1 MASNTVLKCKA
12 ELIETGT
19 RMENVR
25 VLTEHEIILAVIK
38 GNKEAYQQIITTYMQ
53 KAYYIALGFVHN
65 HQDALDL
72 SQECFIKA
80 YRKLKKY
87 DLNRPFFPWFYQI
100 LKNLCIDHYK
110 KKRRLNEVPLE
121 DVKIIGRKQEDREM
135 KESLWKGI
143 AELPIEQR
151 EVIILRY
158 FRQLS
163 YKEIAEV
170 TGKPVGT
177 VMSSLYYAKK
187 KLKDILGKYLG
198 FEGG

>member
-1 MASNTVLKCKA
+1 MASNIVLKCKVG
-12 ELIETGT
+12 LIETGNQ
-19 RMENVR
+19 MESR
-25 VLTEHEIILAVIK
+25 SVLTEREIILAVIK

-53 KAYYIALGFVHN
+53 RAYYIALGFVHN

-80 YRKLKKY
+80 YRKLKKF

-121 DVKIIGRKQEDREM
+121 DVKIIGRKQEDKEM

-143 AELPIEQR
+143 AELPVEQR

-170 TGKPVGT
+170 LGKPVGT
-177 VMSSLYYAKK
+177 VMSSLFYAKK

-198 FEGG
+198 FERR

>member
-1 MASNTVLKCKA
+1 MASNTVLKCNVG
-12 ELIETGT
+12 LIETGNQ
-19 RMENVR
+19 MESR
-25 VLTEHEIILAVIK
+25 SVLTEREIILAVIK

-53 KAYYIALGFVHN
+53 RAYYIALGFVHN

-80 YRKLKKY
+80 YRKLKKF

-143 AELPIEQR
+143 AELPVEQR

-170 TGKPVGT
+170 MGKPVGT

-187 KLKDILGKYLG
+187 KLKDILGKFLG
-198 FEGG
+198 FERR

>member
-1 MASNTVLKCKA
+1 MASNIVLKCKVG
-12 ELIETGT
+12 LIETGNQ
-19 RMENVR
+19 MESR
-25 VLTEHEIILAVIK
+25 SVLTEREIILAVIK

-53 KAYYIALGFVHN
+53 RAYYIALGFVHN

-80 YRKLKKY
+80 YRKLKKF

-143 AELPIEQR
+143 AELPVEQR

-170 TGKPVGT
+170 LGKPVGT
-177 VMSSLYYAKK
+177 VMSSLFYAKK

-198 FEGG
+198 FERR

>member
-1 MASNTVLKCKA
+1 
-12 ELIETGT
+12 
-19 RMENVR
+19 MESAI
-25 VLTEHEIILAVIK
+25 VLTEREIILAVIK
-38 GNKEAYQQIITTYMQ
+38 GNKEAYQQIITNYMQ
-53 KAYYIALGFVHN
+53 RAYFIALGFVHN

-87 DLNRPFFPWFYQI
+87 DLDRPFFPWFYQI

-121 DVKIIGRKQEDREM
+121 DVKIIGHKQEDREM

-143 AELPIEQR
+143 AELPVEQR

-163 YKEIAEV
+163 YKEIAEL

-198 FEGG
+198 FERR

>member
-1 MASNTVLKCKA
+1 M
-12 ELIETGT
+12 IETGNL
-19 RMENVR
+19 MENVST
-25 VLTEHEIILAVIK
+25 LTEREIILAVIK

-72 SQECFIKA
+72 SQDCFIKA

-110 KKRRLNEVPLE
+110 KKRRLNEVPL
-121 DVKIIGRKQEDREM
+121 DDIKILGKKQEDREM

-158 FRQLS
+158 FRQMS
-163 YKEIAEV
+163 YIEIAEV

-198 FEGG
+198 FERR

>member
-1 MASNTVLKCKA
+1 MASNSILKFKIGLT
-12 ELIETGT
+12 EIGD
-19 RMENVR
+19 RMES
-25 VLTEHEIILAVIK
+25 LKILSEQEIILAVKK
-38 GNKEAYQQIITTYMQ
+38 GNKEAYQQIIKSYMQ
-53 KAYYIALGFVHN
+53 RAYYIALGFVHN

-80 YRKLKKY
+80 YRKLKMF
-87 DLNRPFFPWFYQI
+87 DAQRPFFPWFYQI

-110 KKRRLNEVPLE
+110 RKKRLNEIPLE
-121 DVKIIGRKQEDREM
+121 DIKIIGKKQEDREM
-135 KESLWKGI
+135 RDSLWKGI

-163 YKEIAEV
+163 YTEIAEV
-170 TGKPVGT
+170 MGKPVGT

-198 FEGG
+198 FEKD

>member
-1 MASNTVLKCKA
+1 MASNSVLKCKA
-12 ELIETGT
+12 GLIKTGV
-19 RMENVR
+19 RMESLK
-25 VLTEHEIILAVIK
+25 VLTEQEIILAVRR
-38 GNKEAYQQIITTYMQ
+38 GNKEAFQQIITTYMQ
-53 KAYYIALGFVHN
+53 RAYYIALGFVHN

-80 YRKLKKY
+80 YRKLKKF
-87 DLNRPFFPWFYQI
+87 DINRPFFPWFYQI
-100 LKNLCIDHYK
+100 LKNLCIDHYN

-121 DVKIIGRKQEDREM
+121 DVRIIGQKQEDREM

-143 AELPIEQR
+143 AELPLEQR

-163 YKEIAEV
+163 YNEIAEV

-187 KLKDILGKYLG
+187 KLKGILGKYLG
-198 FEGG
+198 FEGS

>member
-1 MASNTVLKCKA
+1 MASNSILKFKFGLA
-12 ELIETGT
+12 ETGD
-19 RMENVR
+19 RMESLK
-25 VLTEHEIILAVIK
+25 VLSEKEIILAVK
-38 GNKEAYQQIITTYMQ
+38 NGNKEVYQQIIKCYMQ
-53 KAYYIALGFVHN
+53 RAYYIALGFVHN

-80 YRKLKKY
+80 YRKLKMFDAK
-87 DLNRPFFPWFYQI
+87 RPFFPWFYQI

-110 KKRRLNEVPLE
+110 KKQRLNEVPLE
-121 DVKIIGRKQEDREM
+121 DIKISGRKREDREM
-135 KESLWKGI
+135 RESLWKGI

-158 FRQLS
+158 FRQMS
-163 YKEIAEV
+163 YKEISEV

-187 KLKDILGKYLG
+187 KLKGILGKYLG
-198 FEGG
+198 FERN